1 MNRWLDE
8 HPEYRELDQMPIRE
22 FLEKMKVGEPK

>member
-8 HPEYRELDQMPIRE
+8 HPEYRELDQMPIRD
-22 FLEKMKVGEPK
+22 FLEGMKEVS

>member
-8 HPEYRELDQMPIRE
+8 HPEYRELDQMPIRD
-22 FLEKMKVGEPK
+22 FLEKLKAR

>member
-8 HPEYRELDQMPIRE
+8 HPEYRELDQTPIGD
-22 FLEKMKVGEPK
+22 FLERLKNR

>member
-8 HPEYRELDQMPIRE
+8 HPEYRELDQTTIGD
-22 FLEKMKVGEPK
+22 FLERRKNR